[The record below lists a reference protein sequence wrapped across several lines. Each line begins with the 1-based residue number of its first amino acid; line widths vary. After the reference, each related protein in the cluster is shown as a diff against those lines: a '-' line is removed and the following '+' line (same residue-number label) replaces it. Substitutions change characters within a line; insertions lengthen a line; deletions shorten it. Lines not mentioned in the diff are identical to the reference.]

1 VLPGVMC
8 LRVRCFDPH
17 VTRVRQIL
25 DGAVSTDNM
34 RKEVA

>member
-1 VLPGVMC
+1 MC

-25 DGAVSTDNM
+25 DSAGATDTA